1 MRWVFSL
8 LMLFSLAV
16 ALALFVE
23 FNHGNIAIFW
33 PPYRIDLSINV
44 AVIGL
49 ILAFIAGYLF
59 LLAAGRL
66 VDLPNRV
73 QRYRQ
78 KRQDLSSS
86 IAFRDAVLA
95 LFEGRFGRAERL
107 SEIATR
113 DTKYSEAASLV
124 AARATHRMREFERRD
139 SWMKRGTSVEDTA
152 NDALSNAQLMTMAEL
167 AIEDRSES
175 SARDA
180 IAAVKTM
187 QARGARQIHAQRT
200 ALRAYELTENWSEV
214 IRLCRLLYKRNAL
227 HATASRGL
235 LSRAHRALMKT
246 MAGDLGALKAHWSQM
261 SSAEQAWPEVVEPA
275 AQAFLSAGDAPQ
287 AIKLIAKRLD
297 DSFSS
302 SSVELYASI
311 EAIPAKERL
320 QKLEQML
327 KKVGPDPA
335 IHKALGRVCLSLE
348 LWGKAEDN
356 LVRSHRALPTV
367 EALLLLAEV
376 YEKTDRTDK
385 AFAVY
390 REAAQLSHAGN
401 SQPETASAYV
411 N

>member
-8 LMLFSLAV
+8 LLLFSLAV

-23 FNHGNIAIFW
+23 FNHGNVAIFW
-33 PPYRIDLSINV
+33 PPYRIDLSLNV
-44 AVIGL
+44 AVVGL
-49 ILAFIAGYLF
+49 IASFIVGYF
-59 LLAAGRL
+59 VLLAAARL
-66 VDLPNRV
+66 FDLPNRV
-73 QRYRQ
+73 QRYRE
-78 KRQDLSSS
+78 KRQELSSS

-107 SEIATR
+107 SEIAVA
-113 DTKYSEAASLV
+113 DAKYADAGSLI

-139 SWMKRGTSVEDTA
+139 QWMKRGTNVTDSA
-152 NDALSNAQLMTMAEL
+152 NESLSNAQLMTMAEL
-167 AIEDRSES
+167 AIEDRSEA

-200 ALRAYELTENWSEV
+200 ALRAYELTENWPEV

-235 LSRAHRALMKT
+235 LSRAHRAMMKT
-246 MAGDLGALKAHWSQM
+246 LIDDLGALKAHWGQM
-261 SSAEQAWPEVVEPA
+261 SSAEQSWPEVVEPA
-275 AQAFLSAGDAPQ
+275 AQAFASAGDTQQ
-287 AIKLIAKRLD
+287 AVKLITKRLD
-297 DSFSS
+297 ESFSAT
-302 SSVELYASI
+302 SVELYASL

-320 QKLEQML
+320 QKLEHML
-327 KKVGPDPA
+327 AKIGPDPA

-356 LVRSHRALPTV
+356 LVRSHRAQSTV
-367 EALLLLAEV
+367 EVLLLLAEV
-376 YEKTDRTDK
+376 YEKTDRTEQ

-390 REAAQLSHAGN
+390 REAAQLSFKGREIPAN
-401 SQPETASAYV
+401 
-411 N
+411 

>member
-16 ALALFVE
+16 ALALFIE

-33 PPYRIDLSINV
+33 PPYRIDLSLNV

-49 ILAFIAGYLF
+49 IVSFIAGYF
-59 LLAAGRL
+59 VLLAAARL
-66 VDLPNRV
+66 IDLPNRV
-73 QRYRQ
+73 QRYRL
-78 KRQDLSSS
+78 KRQELSTS

-107 SEIATR
+107 SEIAVA
-113 DTKYSEAASLV
+113 DSKYADAASLI

-139 SWMKRGTSVEDTA
+139 SWMKRGTTAADSA
-152 NDALSNAQLMTMAEL
+152 NDSLSNAQLMTMAEL
-167 AIEDRSES
+167 AIEDRSEA

-200 ALRAYELTENWSEV
+200 VLRAYELTENWPEV

-246 MAGDLGALKAHWSQM
+246 LIDNPSALKSHWSQM
-261 SSAEQAWPEVVEPA
+261 SSAEQSWPEVVEPA
-275 AQAFLSAGDAPQ
+275 AQAFAAAGDTQQ
-287 AIKLIAKRLD
+287 AVKLITKRLD
-297 DSFSS
+297 ESFSAT
-302 SSVELYASI
+302 SVELYASLQ
-311 EAIPAKERL
+311 AIPAKERL

-327 KKVGPDPA
+327 TNIGPDPS
-335 IHKALGRVCLSLE
+335 IHKALGKVCLSLE

-356 LVRSHRALPTV
+356 LMRSHRSQPTV
-367 EALLLLAEV
+367 EVLLLLAEV
-376 YEKTDRTDK
+376 FEKTDRTEK
-385 AFAVY
+385 AFTLY
-390 REAAQLSHAGN
+390 REAAQLSFKG
-401 SQPETASAYV
+401 
-411 N
+411 

>member
-8 LMLFSLAV
+8 LLLFSLAV

-33 PPYRIDLSINV
+33 PPYRIDLSLNV

-49 ILAFIAGYLF
+49 IVSFIAGYF
-59 LLAAGRL
+59 VLLAAARL

-73 QRYRQ
+73 QRYRV
-78 KRQDLSSS
+78 KRQELSSS

-107 SEIATR
+107 SEIAVA
-113 DTKYSEAASLV
+113 DSKYADAASLI

-139 SWMKRGTSVEDTA
+139 KWMKRGTSATDSA
-152 NDALSNAQLMTMAEL
+152 NDSLSNAQLMTMAEL
-167 AIEDRSES
+167 AIEDRSEP
-175 SARDA
+175 SAREA

-200 ALRAYELTENWSEV
+200 ALRAYELTENWPEV

-246 MAGDLGALKAHWSQM
+246 LIDDPGALKSHWNQM
-261 SSAEQAWPEVVEPA
+261 SSAEQSWPEIVEPA
-275 AQAFLSAGDAPQ
+275 AQAFASAGDTQQ
-287 AIKLIAKRLD
+287 AIKLITKRLD
-297 DSFSS
+297 ESFSS
-302 SSVELYASI
+302 ASVELYASL

-327 KKVGPDPA
+327 IKNGPDPA

-348 LWGKAEDN
+348 LWGKAEDH
-356 LVRSHRALPTV
+356 LVRSHRAQPTV

-376 YEKTDRTDK
+376 FEKTDRTEK
-385 AFAVY
+385 AFTVY
-390 REAAQLSHAGN
+390 REAAQLSFKGREHH
-401 SQPETASAYV
+401 
-411 N
+411 